1 MAGPKNNLRP
11 TPKLSA
17 VSQTTALS
25 MVLKRLA
32 YAVKKTKENAPH
44 FCFLPESDFAQSP
57 KAGNACSTDD
67 CRHSVYSFILRSTQ
81 AVRAGRYRLSQPL
94 S

>member
-1 MAGPKNNLRP
+1 MAGPKNNLWP
-11 TPKLSA
+11 TPKFSA

-25 MVLKRLA
+25 MVLKHLA

-44 FCFLPESDFAQSP
+44 FCFLPESDFTQRS
-57 KAGNACSTDD
+57 KAGSACSTDD

-81 AVRAGRYRLSQPL
+81 AVRAGRYKLSQPL

>member
-1 MAGPKNNLRP
+1 MAAPKNNLWR

-25 MVLKRLA
+25 MVLKHLA
-32 YAVKKTKENAPH
+32 YAVKKTKENDPH
-44 FCFLPESDFAQSP
+44 FCFPLGSDFAHRS
-57 KAGNACSTDD
+57 KVGSACSTDD
-67 CRHSVYSFILRSTQ
+67 CRHSVYSFILCSTQ